1 MFPCVCFFG
10 SGCRWYIAHVA
21 KATTCPSATTPTV
34 YLGKFYSLVS
44 VFGCNSYAI
53 TDFTDLDN
61 THDLFKLSTL
71 PTAHNMHTRTRTMHT
86 HTNTHTNTNAHICR
100 HKLSLLQNLRGALGG
115 VGKGS
120 GAVGQV
126 CLCVCVCVC
135 VSLSLA
141 LVHSI

>member
-1 MFPCVCFFG
+1 MFPCVCFFE

-21 KATTCPSATTPTV
+21 KATTCLSATTPTD

-44 VFGCNSYAI
+44 VLGCNSYAI
-53 TDFTDLDN
+53 THFTDLDN
-61 THDLFKLSTL
+61 THDWFKLSTL
-71 PTAHNMHTRTRTMHT
+71 LTAYNMHTRTRTMHT
-86 HTNTHTNTNAHICR
+86 HTHTNAHICR

-120 GAVGQV
+120 GSVGQV

-135 VSLSLA
+135 VSVSLA